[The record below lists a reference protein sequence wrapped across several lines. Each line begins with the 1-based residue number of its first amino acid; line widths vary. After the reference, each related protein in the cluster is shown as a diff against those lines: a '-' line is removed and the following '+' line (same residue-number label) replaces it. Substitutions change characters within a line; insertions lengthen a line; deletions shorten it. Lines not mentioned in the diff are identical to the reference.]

1 MNQQIRQLL
10 LNLGPGHISDVVQL
24 QHLLAEVWSS
34 LSGASDGGMKG
45 DKLLDRAESM
55 SWDPPYITF
64 SIERHGSV
72 VNGSTRA
79 EIQDWCVDLD
89 KWTAEIISTRCRQ
102 LLPASRPMPV
112 NTPAEEIA
120 HAILNKQEHGSLKWY
135 GDGRV
140 RVLIA
145 TIIPDD
151 GYKQTVSGRRRRFRK
166 ALEILIEA
174 DGWKAVVANTYQRS
188 SAQG

>member
-1 MNQQIRQLL
+1 MNQQIRQFL
-10 LNLGPGHISDVVQL
+10 LNLGPEPISDVVQL
-24 QHLLAEVWSS
+24 QRLLAEVWSS

-102 LLPASRPMPV
+102 LYPTSRPMPV

-120 HAILNKQEHGSLKWY
+120 HAILNKLEHESLNWY
-135 GDGRV
+135 GDDRV
-140 RVLIA
+140 RVLIG
-145 TIIPDD
+145 TIIPDG
-151 GYKQTVSGRRRRFRK
+151 GYKQTVSGRRGRFRK
-166 ALEILIEA
+166 ALGILIEA
-174 DGWKAVVANTYQRS
+174 DDWKAVAANTYQRS
-188 SAQG
+188 SAQR